1 MKFVSKT
8 SLLKIWGEVNQS
20 GSRTAGSLGVEEALS
35 ICCLSVEG
43 KRDKKMPKMHPT
55 NFHHLPKTWLH
66 CMSVHLSLDREWI
79 VWIAAFDKYRG
90 SRVLKKLSSVSF
102 THIWAQC
109 PTAQCAA
116 SLFDFAAFGER
127 ESTSSG
133 SRAVGKRSSA
143 GESPL
148 VVQVFDRGGVV
159 VIVLVEWWCWSKCLF
174 VCSDRW
180 VNRRWQQRELEMH
193 LFFQTQT
200 FKRWLGRCIW
210 ILRRVFKAA
219 NYLKYPAGCLEQ
231 VLNRPGKPPFQ
242 CGQTNWSATRESRS
256 NLSCF

>member
-1 MKFVSKT
+1 M
-8 SLLKIWGEVNQS
+8 W
-20 GSRTAGSLGVEEALS
+20 
-35 ICCLSVEG
+35 
-43 KRDKKMPKMHPT
+43 
-55 NFHHLPKTWLH
+55 
-66 CMSVHLSLDREWI
+66 
-79 VWIAAFDKYRG
+79 
-90 SRVLKKLSSVSF
+90 
-102 THIWAQC
+102 
-109 PTAQCAA
+109 AQCAA
-116 SLFDFAAFGER
+116 TVPSCSVRRQSVWFCCIWSAGVHFQWVKSGGKAVECWWITAGGP
-127 ESTSSG
+127 SVWSWWSSG
-133 SRAVGKRSSA
+133 DSA
-143 GESPL
+143 L
-148 VVQVFDRGGVV
+148 
-159 VIVLVEWWCWSKCLF
+159 VLVEWWWWSKCLF

-231 VLNRPGKPPFQ
+231 VLNRPGKPPFK

>member
-1 MKFVSKT
+1 MNC
-8 SLLKIWGEVNQS
+8 LNNCIWQVQRFKSIEKAFKCFFHPYMSSVPYCSVRRQS
-20 GSRTAGSLGVEEALS
+20 VWFCCIWWAGVHFQWVKSGGKAVECWWITAGGPSVWSWWSGGDSAL
-35 ICCLSVEG
+35 
-43 KRDKKMPKMHPT
+43 
-55 NFHHLPKTWLH
+55 
-66 CMSVHLSLDREWI
+66 
-79 VWIAAFDKYRG
+79 
-90 SRVLKKLSSVSF
+90 
-102 THIWAQC
+102 
-109 PTAQCAA
+109 
-116 SLFDFAAFGER
+116 
-127 ESTSSG
+127 
-133 SRAVGKRSSA
+133 
-143 GESPL
+143 
-148 VVQVFDRGGVV
+148 
-159 VIVLVEWWCWSKCLF
+159 VLVEWWWWSKCLF

-180 VNRRWQQRELEMH
+180 VNRRWQQREMEMH